1 MKVERRQESRTQTR
15 RAFSFSWKDAAG
27 FTQAADAQ
35 SVNTSSSG
43 LAFRCPAEVP
53 AGVLIY
59 IAANEAFTG
68 GYCLVRHCRSDG
80 DDFVIG
86 AEFDENARNAAAS
99 GTGESQNYYE
109 FLQISPAAQPGTIH
123 RVFRY
128 LAGIYHPDN
137 SETGDP
143 ERFVLLNRA
152 YHVLS
157 DPERRAAYDAELNRT
172 SAQPSPT
179 FAGIDFM
186 DGVEGEL
193 NRRLALLAV
202 LYRKCRSNI
211 NDARVTLIELEQQI
225 GFPREYLD
233 FTTWYLRSKK
243 YITKEDNSDFALTAS
258 GVDFVEENYAGIPLL
273 RKLLNAGATPQF
285 RTQST
290 KDSSESSMRFRAPL
304 VLPINKP
311 ANSDSNGR
319 AREAGGGYRA
329 CPSMPLIEA
338 ALGQ

>member
-1 MKVERRQESRTQTR
+1 MKIERRQESRKQTR
-15 RAFSFSWKDAAG
+15 RALSFSWKDLNG
-27 FTQAADAQ
+27 FTQAADAS
-35 SVNTSSSG
+35 SVDISNSG
-43 LAFRCPAEVP
+43 IAFHCAVEVP
-53 AGVLIY
+53 VGTLIY
-59 IAANEAFTG
+59 IAANETFSG
-68 GYCLVRHCRSDG
+68 GYGLVRHSRSDG
-80 DDFVIG
+80 DGFIVGIK
-86 AEFDENARNAAAS
+86 FDENARTAAENGA
-99 GTGESQNYYE
+99 EKSQNYYE

-137 SETGDP
+137 RETGDP

-157 DPERRAAYDAELNRT
+157 DAERRAAYDAELNR
-172 SAQPSPT
+172 SGAQPNPS

-243 YITKEDNSDFALTAS
+243 YITKEDNSDFALTPL
-258 GVDFVEENYAGIPLL
+258 GVDYVESNYSRLPLL
-273 RKLLNAGATPQF
+273 RKLLGERDRSAEGAGF
-285 RTQST
+285 
-290 KDSSESSMRFRAPL
+290 E
-304 VLPINKP
+304 N
-311 ANSDSNGR
+311 
-319 AREAGGGYRA
+319 ARESARPARSTFILG
-329 CPSMPLIEA
+329 PLEPVTNQFKT
-338 ALGQ
+338 G